1 MARSLQLLL
10 ALAACCSAA
19 ASSASSLRRAPLSTW
34 RFRSLN
40 GSVSIANATTP
51 GTSHT
56 HLLAGG
62 VITEDPYRRFN
73 EIDMQWIAQ
82 TTWVYETPLP
92 KAVTGD
98 ARVVFETLDGVAHVT
113 LNGESLG
120 APAVN
125 AFRPHAFALP
135 AKLMQNE
142 TGANILQVVFM
153 SPLDYMQQAV
163 RAKVVLMKPTPD
175 HLCSV

>member
-125 AFRPHAFALP
+125 DFRPHAFALP